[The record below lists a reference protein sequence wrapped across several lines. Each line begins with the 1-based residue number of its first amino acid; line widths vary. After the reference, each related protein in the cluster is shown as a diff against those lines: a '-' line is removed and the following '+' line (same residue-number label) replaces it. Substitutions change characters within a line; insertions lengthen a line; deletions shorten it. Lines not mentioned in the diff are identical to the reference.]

1 MPFPVLAIGGSL
13 LGGAAATAAATFG
26 TTMLNGLG
34 IHPFDPI
41 VQGIKGAIPKTKAT
55 MNEETGAITTKDGR
69 SYSIDSDQAMEWFGM
84 NGEKF
89 AERKATRAK
98 EGKAAALQGRL
109 ENQYKDNRN
118 FARRT
123 VEENRGIQRETIRT
137 NADLTREGNRT
148 TLQMA
153 REGLESAMNLQRDS
167 QEYNKPMQ
175 AAQILG
181 ITGNLD
187 IAGRQQNANEKMQK
201 WNMETDKYK
210 YDVQY
215 ALANNVLDNQPRIDF
230 IEALRE
236 LGGALAPSINIRRR

>member
-1 MPFPVLAIGGSL
+1 MVWGAL
-13 LGGAAATAAATFG
+13 LGGLG
-26 TTMLNGLG
+26 TTVAAMGGGAMLDGLG
-34 IHPFDPI
+34 IHPLDSV
-41 VQGIKGAIPKTKAT
+41 VQGVKGFIPKDEAV
-55 MNEETGAITTKDGR
+55 MDEETGTIRMKKSGNTYG
-69 SYSIDSDQAMEWFGM
+69 IDSDQAMEWFGM
-84 NGEKF
+84 NGAKF

-98 EGKAAALQGRL
+98 DAKAGALQGRL
-109 ENQYKDNRN
+109 ENQYKDNRD

-210 YDVQY
+210 YDVQH